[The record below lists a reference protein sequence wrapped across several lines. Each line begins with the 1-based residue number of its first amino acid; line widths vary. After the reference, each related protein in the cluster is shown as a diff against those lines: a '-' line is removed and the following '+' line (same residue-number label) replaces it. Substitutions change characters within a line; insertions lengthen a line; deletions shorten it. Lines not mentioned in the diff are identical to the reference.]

1 MVSAMAEWSVQ
12 YINNLP
18 DAAFAWI
25 EPGGEKDDEGKTVPR
40 TLRHLPHHNASVT
53 NPNDDASVDRAHL
66 RNALARASQVQGLP
80 SSALSHLQRHAERLG
95 IGVAAETQESVKE
108 ESLREYVAAS
118 AGAVRDGVIHGV
130 SVIREKSANGF
141 RYTREALRAAVP
153 LFEGAKVYAN
163 HADGI
168 RRDVRDTIGI
178 LRAARYEEDAQGAVV
193 RADLHV
199 FESVAAWLL
208 EAAEKAPDALG
219 LSINGR
225 GRARKRYGE
234 EVVEE
239 ITAIRSV
246 DIVAEPATVSGL
258 FEEKRKDEER
268 KMDLE
273 KRVKDLEEQVRTL
286 EADIAKR
293 EEAMKALKEEN
304 DEFKAKAALAEKKA
318 KVDAVIKEAKLPEEA
333 VTDVFRES
341 LLEADEER
349 MKKLIEDRVE
359 MVKKAGGLK
368 PSSKRRDEEDL
379 KEDVRG
385 KGGEEAKLEDYVAA
399 VRS

>member
-1 MVSAMAEWSVQ
+1 MESAMAEWSVQ

-95 IGVAAETQESVKE
+95 IGTAAETQESVKE

-318 KVDAVIKEAKLPEEA
+318 KVDAAIEEAKLPEEA

-349 MKKLIEDRVE
+349 MKKLLEDRVE